1 MSVGDHKAGA
11 IIDLIP
17 RGLRSRD
24 GFEVMRFGSILRTIN
39 PRQGNLLQALRAM
52 YDCSRISGL

>member
-24 GFEVMRFGSILRTIN
+24 GLEVMRFGSTLRTIN

-52 YDCSRISGL
+52 YDC